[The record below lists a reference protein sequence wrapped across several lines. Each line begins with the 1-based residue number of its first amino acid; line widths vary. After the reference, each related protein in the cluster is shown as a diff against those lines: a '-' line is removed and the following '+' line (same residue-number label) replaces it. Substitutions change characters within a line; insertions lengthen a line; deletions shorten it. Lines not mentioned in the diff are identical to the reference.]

1 MGYYWNGP
9 MNNTN
14 WWPFM
19 VLMMLIV
26 FAALFLALFALLRH
40 YRPVHHLAT
49 PAPRSSAVAILQE
62 RFARGELNEEEY
74 RLRLKLLRDSP
85 PE

>member
-9 MNNTN
+9 MDNAN

-19 VLMMLIV
+19 AFMMLIV
-26 FAALFLALFALLRH
+26 LVALFLALFALVRH
-40 YRPVHHLAT
+40 YRPVHHLG
-49 PAPRSSAVAILQE
+49 APSARSSAVAILQE
-62 RFARGELNEEEY
+62 RFARCEIDEDEY